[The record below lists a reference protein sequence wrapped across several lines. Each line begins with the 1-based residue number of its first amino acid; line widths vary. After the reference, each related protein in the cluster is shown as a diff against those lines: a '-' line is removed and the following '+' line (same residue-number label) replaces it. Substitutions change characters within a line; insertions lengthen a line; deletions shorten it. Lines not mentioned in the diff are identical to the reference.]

1 MAKIIALCNYKG
13 GCGKTSTACNLGSAL
28 ALQGKRVLLLDLD
41 GQSNLTSS
49 LIQKPEVSIYNSLID
64 GVELP
69 IVNISE
75 RLDLVPS
82 EMSVATAEMKLQKRA
97 TDGKEFLLKRLLNN
111 IATKYDF
118 ILLDCAPGLGVITIA
133 ALVAA
138 NEVYVPLVGEVLAMR
153 GILMIEDAIDEVQ
166 AVNPGLSIGGIILQ
180 RFNNRRVNKEVA
192 EVVRSQYGE
201 IVFNT
206 VIRECIAIAEAPA
219 LHHSIFEHDKK
230 SNGAADYIALANEV
244 IARYK

>member
-1 MAKIIALCNYKG
+1 MTKIIALCNYKG

-28 ALQGKRVLLLDLD
+28 AIKGKRVLLLDLD

-49 LIQKPEVSIYNSLID
+49 LMHEPNMSIYDSLIN
-64 GVELP
+64 GSELP
-69 IVNISE
+69 IVNVSE

-82 EMSVATAEMKLQKRA
+82 EMRVATAEMKLQKKDA
-97 TDGKEFLLKRLLNN
+97 EGKEFLLKTLLDKV
-111 IATKYDF
+111 ADKYDF

-138 NEVYVPLVGEVLAMR
+138 DEVYIPLVGEVLAMR
-153 GILMIEDAIDEVQ
+153 GILMIEDAIGEVQ
-166 AVNPGLSIGGIILQ
+166 TVNPGLSIGGIILQ

-192 EVVRSQYGE
+192 EVIKAQYGE
-201 IVFNT
+201 IVFNA
-206 VIRECIAIAEAPA
+206 VIRECIAVAEAPA
-219 LHHSIFEHDKK
+219 LHHSIFEHDAK
-230 SNGAADYIALANEV
+230 SNGAKDYILLANEV